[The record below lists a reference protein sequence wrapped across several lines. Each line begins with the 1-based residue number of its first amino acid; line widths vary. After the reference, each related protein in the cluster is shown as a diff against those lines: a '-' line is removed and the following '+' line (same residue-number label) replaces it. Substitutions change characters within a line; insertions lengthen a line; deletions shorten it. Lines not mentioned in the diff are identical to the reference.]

1 MSIISIIAAITAS
14 TAAEPSVV
22 ILPETSHYQECIA
35 LIKVDIEDGRRAA
48 QQWVSEG
55 GGADARHCLALADLE
70 GGFPRLAAAR
80 LEEIAQR
87 KDAGDDFVRARV
99 LAQAA
104 EAWLKA
110 EETSHAERTIQEALV
125 LVPDAGELQLTA
137 AKVYAALERWQNVIN
152 AVDAAEQAG
161 IVSAE
166 TFVLRGRAYYSFG
179 NYETAAQ
186 DVVSAL
192 SIAPTNIEA
201 LLLRGDLQ
209 QTGIVIDVYYG
220 GPDETNQ

>member
-1 MSIISIIAAITAS
+1 MSIISLIAALAAS
-14 TAAEPSVV
+14 EAAVV
-22 ILPETSHYQECIA
+22 TLPETSRYQECVALVEEDIA
-35 LIKVDIEDGRRAA
+35 AGRRAA

-55 GGADARHCLALADLE
+55 GGSDARHCLALADLNA
-70 GGFPRLAAAR
+70 GFPKLAAAR

-87 KDAGDDFVRARV
+87 KDGGDDFVRARV

-110 EETSHAERTIQEALV
+110 EEVDQAERAVLEALS
-125 LVPDAGELQLTA
+125 LVPDAAELQLTA
-137 AKVYAALERWQNVIN
+137 AQVFAARAQWQNVIN
-152 AVDAAEQAG
+152 AVDAAEEAG

-179 NYETAAQ
+179 NYETAAN

-192 SIAPTNIEA
+192 SIAPTNIDA

-209 QTGIVIDVYYG
+209 QTGIVIDVFYEN
-220 GPDETNQ
+220 PTQEN